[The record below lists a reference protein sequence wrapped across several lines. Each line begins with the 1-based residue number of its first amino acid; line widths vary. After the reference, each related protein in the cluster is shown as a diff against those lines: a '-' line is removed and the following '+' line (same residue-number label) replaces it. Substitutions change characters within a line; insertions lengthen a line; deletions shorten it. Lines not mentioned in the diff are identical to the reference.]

1 MEWLHRFR
9 RLVEFEIGDMMDKLL
24 EIVSWLV
31 VVSNI
36 CVASKIIVSRTILVI
51 YSVKFFC

>member
-1 MEWLHRFR
+1 
-9 RLVEFEIGDMMDKLL
+9 VEFEIGDMMDKLM
-24 EIVSWLV
+24 EIVNWLV

-36 CVASKIIVSRTILVI
+36 CAASKIIVSRTILVI